1 MASATGQEL
10 VGLKHPEIVHSAVV
24 LVLKDEGF
32 SLPTVPAQMARQ
44 TAEKLLE
51 WNSENKAAW
60 QSFSESLVNTLST
73 CFELIKCLEEMVSSC
88 IETPLSTLQ
97 KRILSML

>member
-44 TAEKLLE
+44 TAEKLE
-51 WNSENKAAW
+51 NYWNGTRRTRQLGNHS
-60 QSFSESLVNTLST
+60 
-73 CFELIKCLEEMVSSC
+73 
-88 IETPLSTLQ
+88 Q
-97 KRILSML
+97 KVL